1 MISISH
7 LTKNYGKACILDDI
21 TVDFEKGHIYGL
33 VGPNGCGKTTLMRC
47 IAGFTQPSSGT
58 VTIDGV
64 LIGAKRISNPK
75 GDTAARAKVLDF
87 APSTGIIIET
97 PNFLPHYSGVKN
109 LLMLCGISG
118 KANRTRVDEVIR
130 MVGLNP
136 EDKKAV
142 GKYSLGMRQRLGIA
156 QAIMENPN
164 ILILDEPFNGLDADG
179 VREIHML
186 LQTLKSEGKIIIL
199 ASHSALD
206 ISRAC
211 DFVYSMR
218 NGKLELLTE

>member
-109 LLMLCGISG
+109 LLM
-118 KANRTRVDEVIR
+118 
-130 MVGLNP
+130 P
-136 EDKKAV
+136 ENL
-142 GKYSLGMRQRLGIA
+142 S
-156 QAIMENPN
+156 N
-164 ILILDEPFNGLDADG
+164 IQ
-179 VREIHML
+179 V
-186 LQTLKSEGKIIIL
+186 
-199 ASHSALD
+199 
-206 ISRAC
+206 
-211 DFVYSMR
+211 
-218 NGKLELLTE
+218 